1 MIRDPVVAGMFYPS
15 DPNDLRRDVAR
26 YINDSGQDPDPLV
39 KGLVCPHAG
48 YVYSGAVAGVSYSV
62 APDEIDTVV
71 IVAPAHRYP
80 VYGASVFGGEGYRT
94 PLGTASINSPV
105 VQRLNS
111 MGLKF
116 DSRAHSSEHSTEV
129 QVPFIQYR
137 WPEADLVVI
146 IQGDSSEQFSRDLA
160 GKLDDAL
167 ADTENV
173 LLVASTDL
181 SHYHAEPAANE
192 MDAKVI
198 EAFVSGDPE
207 KLRNVLAHR
216 EGEACG
222 GGPMLVLMHWAAAN
236 QAQDFR
242 KLEYATS
249 ARASGD
255 TSAVVGYFAGA
266 VAGKA

>member
-1 MIRDPVVAGMFYPS
+1 MFYPS
-15 DPNDLRRDVAR
+15 DPNDLRRDLAR
-26 YINDSGQDPDPLV
+26 YVNDSGRSPDPLV

-48 YVYSGAVAGVSYSV
+48 YVYSGAVAGVSFAV
-62 APDEIDTVV
+62 APEEVDTVV
-71 IVAPAHRYP
+71 IIAPAHRYP

-94 PLGTASINSPV
+94 PLGTASINSVV
-105 VQRLNS
+105 VQRLND

-129 QVPFIQYR
+129 QVPFVQYR

-146 IQGDSSEQFSRDLA
+146 IQGDSSEQFSEELA
-160 GKLDDAL
+160 GKLNDAL
-167 ADTENV
+167 SETENV
-173 LLVASTDL
+173 LMVASTDL
-181 SHYHAEPAANE
+181 SHYHAENTANE

-198 EAFVSGDPE
+198 EAFVSGDPSR
-207 KLRNVLAHR
+207 LRDVLAGR

-222 GGPMLVLMHWAAAN
+222 GGPMLVLMHWALAN
-236 QAQDFR
+236 QADDFR

-266 VAGKA
+266 VAGRG